1 MFWEP
6 LKLIKRLRQ
15 GTYKVR
21 FLKQGCKISS
31 QTSKTLNVNQK
42 PQKPELN
49 YQGDNALYA
58 NQFVTLTASP
68 PFLHTIISW
77 FVNSV
82 PGQWTSNNY
91 DTTISTVGDYAVIIR
106 DALGCISDTSSAA
119 EFTSRSLLNPQ
130 MVVRPVDTILASQSI
145 PVSQNSTISICNNGS
160 FDLEVIGPEFGKRYT
175 LWEIPTVNMPS
186 QKAFDNNGDM
196 YQFIYDGTT
205 NKFLGVSA
213 GKYYTEVDDA
223 NVSGS
228 AVQSDTI
235 DIIGV
240 NISKPQISPS
250 GTTLCENDES
260 AVTMNVT
267 SSSSDPSGVSYM
279 WYFGQSGTAADSIFA
294 SNSISQTSIGAG
306 VYRVAKTLD
315 GCTRYS
321 EPITVTAYPKPGN
334 TTNRLCKRY
343 RM

>member
-1 MFWEP
+1 M
-6 LKLIKRLRQ
+6 
-15 GTYKVR
+15 
-21 FLKQGCKISS
+21 KQGCKISS

-42 PQKPELN
+42 PQKPVLN

-58 NQFVTLTASP
+58 NQFVTLTATP
-68 PFLHTIISW
+68 AISSYDYKW

-130 MVVRPVDTILASQSI
+130 MIVRPVDTILAAQSI

-160 FDLEVIGPEFGKRYT
+160 FDLEIAGPEFGKRYT

-186 QKAFDNNGDM
+186 QKALDDNGDVHE
-196 YQFIYDGTT
+196 FVYDGTT
-205 NKFLGVSA
+205 NKFLGVPA
-213 GKYYTEVDDA
+213 GKYYTEADDA

-250 GTTLCENDES
+250 GTTLCENDAS
-260 AVTMNVT
+260 AVTLNVT
-267 SSSSDPSGVSYM
+267 SSSSDPAGVSYS
-279 WYFGQSGTAADSIFA
+279 WYFGEAGTTADSIFA
-294 SNSISQTSIGAG
+294 SSI
-306 VYRVAKTLD
+306 VR
-315 GCTRYS
+315 
-321 EPITVTAYPKPGN
+321 
-334 TTNRLCKRY
+334 
-343 RM
+343 